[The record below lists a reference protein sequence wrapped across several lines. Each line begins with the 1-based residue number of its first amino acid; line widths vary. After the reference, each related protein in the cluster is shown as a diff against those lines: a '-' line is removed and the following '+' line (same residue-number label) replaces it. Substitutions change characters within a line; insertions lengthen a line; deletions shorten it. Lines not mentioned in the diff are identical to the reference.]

1 MPGSPKWPLSIR
13 FPTQNSVYASP
24 LTHKRYMPRPSHS
37 SRFHHPKII
46 GWRVQIIKILI
57 MYFLHSPITSSSS
70 GPHPMKIEI
79 RHNNVWTPPINTY
92 WFASNHEPGLRQTGT
107 IHSKV
112 EMQNTQ
118 QLFRGA
124 ISPRR
129 YKEGSL
135 IDLLNYSRQYVYNY
149 LSSFKFNF

>member
-1 MPGSPKWPLSIR
+1 LGEEYRSLR
-13 FPTQNSVYASP
+13 
-24 LTHKRYMPRPSHS
+24 S
-37 SRFHHPKII
+37 S
-46 GWRVQIIKILI
+46 LCS
-57 MYFLHSPITSSSS
+57 FLHSLITSSSS

-79 RHNNVWTPPINTY
+79 RHSNVWTPPINTY

-129 YKEGSL
+129 YKEGCL
-135 IDLLNYSRQYVYNY
+135 IDLLNFSKKYVYNY
-149 LSSFKFNF
+149 LLSFKFNF